1 MNTELIDISTT
12 NKQIRIEVSS
22 DEIRR
27 VYDYVGGRYAKKA
40 QVPGFR
46 KGLAP
51 IDVIHMRFGKE
62 IKSDVLQEI
71 LSLKVKEAIH
81 KHELKPLSDPQMH
94 IDNLESMKVNG
105 SQPLIVRIDVE
116 IMPEIPPPDC
126 TALEATR
133 RVRPIKDEEI
143 DNIIEEERYKQ
154 SAFLPVENRKS
165 KNGDTVIVDLIGTF
179 ADDPKADPIEFKEL
193 EVKLGDELSEKDFSD
208 NLVGLEAGDEKEFII
223 EYPKEFSSSEI
234 AGKTLDY
241 KAKVKSVGTVELPE
255 INDKWVESLDQGVKT
270 LVQFKK
276 KLRGKM
282 ELVARSEADSRVR
295 SDLIA
300 ELIENNEFEVPNM
313 LIETQT
319 QILTNNFAR
328 DMSRRGVNLQEM
340 KKDFIENMFGI
351 MRMQAEKDVREAIL
365 LEKVAE
371 MEKIEIDR
379 ESVREKIEKMAEHY
393 QTSIDEFRSSLDKQ
407 GGEAMIEGDLRR
419 EKAVEKLIEK
429 ANIIDAEWVDEDL
442 QTTSPKPTE

>member
-1 MNTELIDISTT
+1 MNTELIDISAT

-22 DEIRR
+22 DEVRR
-27 VYDYVGGRYAKKA
+27 VYDFVGSRYVKKA

-51 IDVIHMRFGKE
+51 IDVIRMRFGEE

-105 SQPLIVRIDVE
+105 SQPLIVRVDVE
-116 IMPEIPPPDC
+116 IMPEIPPPDY
-126 TALEATR
+126 TALEVTR
-133 RVRPIKDEEI
+133 RVRPIEDEEI
-143 DNIIEEERYKQ
+143 DNIIEEERYQQ
-154 SAFLPVENRKS
+154 SVFLPVENRKS

-179 ADDPKADPIEFKEL
+179 VGEPKADPIEFKEL
-193 EVKLGDELSEKDFSD
+193 EVKLGDESSEKDFSD
-208 NLVGLEAGDEKEFII
+208 NLVGLEAGDEKEFIV
-223 EYPKEFSSSEI
+223 EHPKEFSSPEI

-241 KAKVKSVGTVELPE
+241 KVKVKSVGTVELPE
-255 INDKWVESLDQGVKT
+255 VNDKWVESLDQGPKT
-270 LVQFKK
+270 LVQFKR
-276 KLRGKM
+276 KLREEM
-282 ELVARSEADSRVR
+282 ELIARTEADSFVR
-295 SDLIA
+295 NDLIA
-300 ELIENNEFEVPNM
+300 ELIASNEFEVPNA
-313 LIETQT
+313 LIETQA

-328 DMSRRGVNLQEM
+328 DMSRRGADLQKM
-340 KKDFIENMFGI
+340 KKGFIENLFGM
-351 MRMQAEKDVREAIL
+351 MRMQAEKDVRGAML

-379 ESVREKIEKMAEHY
+379 ESVREEIEKMAEHY
-393 QTSIDEFRSSLDKQ
+393 QMSIDEFRSSLDQ
-407 GGEAMIEGDLRR
+407 QEEAMIESDLRR

-429 ANIIDAEWVDEDL
+429 ANIIDAEWGVDEDL
-442 QTTSPKPTE
+442 